1 MIVRVWH
8 GRTTLQKADE
18 YATFL
23 VRRAIP
29 DYRATEGNF
38 GAFVLQRREE
48 HAAHFLTVSLW
59 PSVEAIRRFAG
70 DDYDL
75 AKYYDEDEAYLL
87 EFETTVKHY
96 DLEGGDYVSD
106 NALRK
111 AIGL

>member
-8 GRTTLQKADE
+8 GRTSLQKADE
-18 YATFL
+18 YAAFL

-29 DYRATEGNF
+29 DYRAIEGNL

-59 PSVEAIRRFAG
+59 PSAEAVRRFAG
-70 DDYDL
+70 DDYEL
-75 AKYYDEDEAYLL
+75 AKYYEEDEAYLL

-111 AIGL
+111 AIAL